1 MRVPLLQ
8 RGRWFTITERI
19 SMDNNSERLLRSC
32 LAIIIVMGIFLGVVF
47 IIGMVVFGTHLA
59 GL

>member
-1 MRVPLLQ
+1 
-8 RGRWFTITERI
+8 
-19 SMDNNSERLLRSC
+19 MDNNSERLLRSC